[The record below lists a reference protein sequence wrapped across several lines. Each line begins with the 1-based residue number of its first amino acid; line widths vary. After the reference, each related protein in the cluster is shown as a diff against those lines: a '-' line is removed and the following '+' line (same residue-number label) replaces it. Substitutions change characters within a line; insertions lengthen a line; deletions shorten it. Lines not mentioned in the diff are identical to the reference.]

1 MRRVLSIALAGVL
14 AGAALPA
21 GGALAHVTPPL
32 VLVSDRDA
40 LIGLLS
46 GAQKFFVR
54 EVRLTASERE
64 AVRRG
69 TGWSPDE
76 DFYRFYLG
84 RDVQGRLLSAVVF
97 VTEYTV
103 HGPVRVAVALG
114 ADGRVRGATVVEL
127 TEETYPWLKPLIDQ
141 DFTRD
146 YVGQDARGKF
156 ALTERVTRVSTE
168 SMPRFYG
175 QVVTSLMQR
184 AAVLFETALLKRGEA
199 T

>member
-1 MRRVLSIALAGVL
+1 MRRIRSTILAGGLAATLLL
-14 AGAALPA
+14 AGAAQ
-21 GGALAHVTPPL
+21 AHITPPV

-40 LIGLLS
+40 MVRLLS
-46 GAQKFFVR
+46 GAQRFFVR
-54 EVRLTASERE
+54 EVRLTAGERE
-64 AVRRG
+64 AIRRE
-69 TGWSPDE
+69 TGWTPDE
-76 DFYRFYLG
+76 DFYRFFLG
-84 RDVQGRLLSAVVF
+84 RDGQGRLVSAVVF

-114 ADGRVRGATVVEL
+114 PDGRVRGATVVEL
-127 TEETYPWLKPLIDQ
+127 TEETYSWVKPLIDQ

-156 ALTERVTRVSTE
+156 ALTERVSRVSAE

-184 AAVLFETALLKRGEA
+184 AAVLFEVAVLKRGEA